1 MLDAVEVFSAEA
13 LGDAFDLLHILAAV
27 DQIFDR
33 FRQQQNQQHRQH
45 QRCDRAEQQHA
56 VPAVARY
63 QPEEIAPPAAAP
75 SGKPQYMVLIA
86 SERQRC
92 GAYSEISVMA
102 LGMAAPRPRPVRK
115 RHSVRLL
122 SEPA

>member
-1 MLDAVEVFSAEA
+1 MYFTDSGRNRINNTVSANGA
-13 LGDAFDLLHILAAV
+13 IAPSNSTL
-27 DQIFDR
+27 
-33 FRQQQNQQHRQH
+33 
-45 QRCDRAEQQHA
+45 C
-56 VPAVARY
+56 
-63 QPEEIAPPAAAP
+63 QPYAGISQDEIAPPPAAP

-86 SERQRC
+86 RERQRC

-102 LGMAAPRPRPVRK
+102 FGIAAPNPRPVRK